1 MVDVTLRNYLVK
13 KAKEIAKLDCSEEIA
28 EKLMDKYIASTM
40 RLWYEGKWQR
50 DKHGGH

>member
-28 EKLMDKYIASTM
+28 EELMDKYIALTV
-40 RLWYEGKWQR
+40 RLWYEGEYQR
-50 DKHGGH
+50 HKHGGH